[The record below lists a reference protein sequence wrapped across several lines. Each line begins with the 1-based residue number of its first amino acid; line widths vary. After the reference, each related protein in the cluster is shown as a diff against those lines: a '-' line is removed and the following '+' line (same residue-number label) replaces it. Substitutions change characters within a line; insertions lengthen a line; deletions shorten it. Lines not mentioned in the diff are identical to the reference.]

1 LEREAVVD
9 RGFGDG
15 YGDRGVEVSALA
27 GWVGT
32 VVAGA
37 WALGSCLVDAGDEK

>member
-1 LEREAVVD
+1 MVH
-9 RGFGDG
+9 GGSGDG

-27 GWVGT
+27 GWVGA